1 MMTLTQ
7 SEALNRIHA
16 LGRIPTLPEVMT
28 RVLEVL
34 EDRKSCVDDITAILA
49 ADPVI
54 TSRILR
60 LANSP
65 FFGSRFEIDSIHRA
79 IVTVGFEAVKQLA
92 LATTVLDSLASRP
105 QSSLDPE
112 DFWMHALGSAKASQ
126 LLAFSTPQISMPEAC
141 FTAGLLHDLGK
152 YILALSLGDD
162 YSAVLNKANESEA
175 PLYLVEQ
182 RTLKTDHSEVAG
194 WLAQRWN
201 FPEVIVAAV
210 KHTNEPER
218 YDGPFRKEV
227 FIIAIASDM
236 ARIADF
242 GQGGETSGVALN
254 EDRIEHIGLSLEQVS
269 EICDTLGTMRE
280 DGRALLG
287 MLQDA

>member
-1 MMTLTQ
+1 MTLTQ
-7 SEALNRIHA
+7 SDALKRINE
-16 LGRIPTLPEVMT
+16 LGKIPALPEVMT

-54 TSRILR
+54 SARILR

-65 FFGSRFEIDSIHRA
+65 FFESRFQIDSIHRA

-92 LATTVLDSLASRP
+92 LATTVLDSLASKP
-105 QSSLDPE
+105 QSSLDSE
-112 DFWMHALGSAKASQ
+112 DFWMHALGSAKAAQ
-126 LLAFSTPQISMPEAC
+126 LLAFSTPEISMPEAC

-162 YSAVLNKANESEA
+162 YSVVVQQANESEA
-175 PLYLVEQ
+175 PLYLVER
-182 RTLKTDHSEVAG
+182 RTLNTDHSEVAG

-201 FPEVIVAAV
+201 FPEVIVASV
-210 KHTNEPER
+210 KYTNEPES
-218 YDGPFRKEV
+218 YEGPFRKEV
-227 FIIAIASDM
+227 LIISIASDM
-236 ARIADF
+236 ARLSDF
-242 GQGGETSGVALN
+242 GQGGETTGIELHEA
-254 EDRIEHIGLSLEQVS
+254 RIERIGLSCDQVA
-269 EICDTLGTMRE
+269 EICETLGTMKE

-287 MLQDA
+287 MLQGA

>member
-1 MMTLTQ
+1 MTLTQ
-7 SEALNRIHA
+7 SDALKRIHA
-16 LGRIPTLPEVMT
+16 LGKIPTLPEVMT

-49 ADPVI
+49 ADPI
-54 TSRILR
+54 ISARILR

-92 LATTVLDSLASRP
+92 LATSVLDSLASKP

-112 DFWMHALGSAKASQ
+112 DFWMHALGSAKAAQ
-126 LLAFSTPQISMPEAC
+126 LLAFSTPEISMPEAC

-162 YSAVLNKANESEA
+162 YSVVLQKAAESEA

-182 RTLKTDHSEVAG
+182 RSLRTDHSEVAG

-201 FPEVIVAAV
+201 FPEVIVASV
-210 KHTNEPER
+210 KYTNEPES

-227 FIIAIASDM
+227 LIISIASDM

-242 GQGGETSGVALN
+242 GQGGETSGVELHEA
-254 EDRIEHIGLSLEQVS
+254 RIERIGLPVEQVV
-269 EICDTLGTMRE
+269 EICETLGTMKE
-280 DGRALLG
+280 EGRALLG
-287 MLQDA
+287 MLQGA

>member
-1 MMTLTQ
+1 MALTQ
-7 SEALNRIHA
+7 SDALKRIHE
-16 LGRIPTLPEVMT
+16 LGKIPTLPEVMT

-34 EDRKSCVDDITAILA
+34 EDQKSCVDDITAILA
-49 ADPVI
+49 ADPII
-54 TSRILR
+54 TARILR

-65 FFGSRFEIDSIHRA
+65 FFGSRFQIDSIHRA

-105 QSSLDPE
+105 QNSLEPE
-112 DFWMHALGSAKASQ
+112 DFWMHALGSAKAAQ
-126 LLAFSTPQISMPEAC
+126 LLAFSTPEIGMPEAC

-162 YSAVLNKANESEA
+162 YAAVLQKANESEA

-182 RTLKTDHSEVAG
+182 RCLKTDHGEVAG

-210 KHTNEPER
+210 KHTNEPES
-218 YDGPFRKEV
+218 YSGPFSKEV
-227 FIIAIASDM
+227 LIISIASDM

-242 GQGGETSGVALN
+242 GQGGETSGIELH
-254 EDRIEHIGLSLEQVS
+254 EGRIEAIGLSVEQVK
-269 EICDTLGTMRE
+269 EICDTLGSMKE

-287 MLQDA
+287 MLQEA